1 MTVSVSRR
9 RALAGGSALLGASAF
24 GFGWPRAG
32 LAAREQVILRVGRDI
47 QSLDPANRIG
57 PLEDNVVLA
66 TNQGLVKFKPGSL
79 EWELDAAEAISQP
92 SDTVI
97 EFTLKP
103 GLMFHGGYGEL
114 TTEDVKF
121 SFERFWTAGPDGGKA
136 AYADDWAALD
146 HVEILDRY
154 KGRLHLKQPAPGLW
168 VVTLCDGSG
177 YILSKKAVEAL
188 GDRIATQII
197 GSGPYLQHEWRP
209 NERFVLRRNPDWKGP
224 APHFNE
230 IVLRPVVESKTAELA
245 FRAGELHFTLLD
257 DPRTA
262 KSFEGDPGT
271 RIIKLPA
278 IDYVWLGA
286 NMEKPPLDS
295 LKVRQAIRAAIDVD
309 AVLLAAYEGTVPRAY
324 GLQGPGVLG
333 YWKDAPR
340 YQRDVAAAKTLL
352 AEAGHPDG
360 FRTRI
365 TLLNAAVYQAAAL
378 VIQANLAE
386 VGIDAQLDILD
397 PGAYWGMG
405 EADKSKDLDLVIV
418 EYSGKFDP
426 NFQSQWFTS
435 DQIGQWNWQ
444 RFRNAEFD
452 RLHAESNATSDQK
465 KREEMHIRMQQ
476 LMDESAAF
484 VWLTHNANVFVAKP
498 WLEPGLLPNGNNWQL
513 ANFKEV

>member
-1 MTVSVSRR
+1 MTMRISRR
-9 RALAGGSALLGASAF
+9 QALAGGSALLGAAAF
-24 GFGWPRAG
+24 GLGGSRTA
-32 LAAREQVILRVGRDI
+32 LAARNQAVLRVNRDI
-47 QSLDPANRIG
+47 QNLDPANRIG
-57 PLEDNVVLA
+57 PLEDNIVLA
-66 TNQGLVKFKPGSL
+66 TNQGLAKFRPGSL
-79 EWELDAAEAISQP
+79 DWELDAAAELVQAD
-92 SDTVI
+92 DTVI

-103 GLMFHGGYGEL
+103 GLMFHGGHGEM

-121 SFERFWTAGPDGGKA
+121 SFERFQTAGPDGGKA

-146 HVEILDRY
+146 HVEIIDKY
-154 KGRLHLKQPAPGLW
+154 KGRLHLKQASPGLW
-168 VVTLCDGSG
+168 VVTICDGSG
-177 YILSKKAVEAL
+177 YILSRKAVEAL
-188 GDRIATQII
+188 GAKMATQII
-197 GSGPYLQHEWRP
+197 GTGPYMQHEWKP
-209 NERFVLRRNPDWKGP
+209 NERFVLRRNPDWKGT
-224 APHFNE
+224 APHFDE

-245 FRAGELHFTLLD
+245 FRADEVHFTLLD

-262 KSFEGDPGT
+262 KGFEGDANT

-286 NMEKPPLDS
+286 NMERPPLDD
-295 LKVRQAIRAAIDVD
+295 LKVRQAIRLAVDVD
-309 AVLLAAYEGTVPRAY
+309 SVLLAAYEGTVPRAY

-333 YWKDAPR
+333 HWKDAPK
-340 YQRDVAAAKTLL
+340 YAHDSAAAKALL

-360 FRTRI
+360 FKTRI
-365 TLLNAAVYQAAAL
+365 TLLNLATYEAAAL

-386 VGIDAQLDILD
+386 VGIDAQIDRLD
-397 PGAYWGMG
+397 PGAYWGLG

-418 EYSGKFDP
+418 DYSGKFDP

-435 DQIGQWNWQ
+435 DQVGLWNWQ

-452 RLHAESNATSDQK
+452 KLHAESNATTDQA
-465 KREEMHIRMQQ
+465 KREAMHIQMQN

-484 VWLTHNANVFVAKP
+484 VWLTHNANVFVAKT